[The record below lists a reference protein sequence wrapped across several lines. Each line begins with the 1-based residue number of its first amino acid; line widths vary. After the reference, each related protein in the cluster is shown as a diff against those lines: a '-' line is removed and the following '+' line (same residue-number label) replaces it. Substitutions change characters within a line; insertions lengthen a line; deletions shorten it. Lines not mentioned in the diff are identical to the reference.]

1 MKKKKIVKKIKKS
14 VKRAVKKVAKP
25 KKKKV
30 LKTAKRAVK
39 KVAKKIVKKVK
50 PKKSLTKKISSSTK
64 KGPTLKPI
72 GKVTHFYDNI
82 GVVIVKFTKAV
93 GLGMGVQFKGATTD
107 FVEKIV
113 SMQFDHKPIVL
124 AKKNQEI
131 GIKVSKKA
139 REGDTVYEV

>member
-1 MKKKKIVKKIKKS
+1 V
-14 VKRAVKKVAKP
+14 VKKVAKP

-30 LKTAKRAVK
+30 LKTTKKTTKRVVK
-39 KVAKKIVKKVK
+39 KTTKNKTKKVQ
-50 PKKSLTKKISSSTK
+50 PKKKLANKISSSMK
-64 KGPTLKPI
+64 KGPVLKPI

-82 GVVIVKFTKAV
+82 GVVIVKFTKAI

-107 FVEKIV
+107 FMEKIV